1 MTQQHNSTQEHYQKK
16 MNQILEGIEGQ
27 ISSIDDVFIHGK
39 TQAEHDRRLKDVL
52 KKLESAGAT
61 LNAEKCAFSRREV
74 KFAGYMFLTKM
85 ELCPIWRRQ
94 ILSQHRSFPKCE

>member
-1 MTQQHNSTQEHYQKK
+1 MTQHHNSTQEHYQKK

-27 ISSIDDVFIHGK
+27 ISFIDDVFIHGK

-61 LNAEKCAFSRREV
+61 LNAEKCTFSRREV
-74 KFAGYMFLTKM
+74 KFAGYVLD
-85 ELCPIWRRQ
+85 
-94 ILSQHRSFPKCE
+94 

>member
-1 MTQQHNSTQEHYQKK
+1 

-52 KKLESAGAT
+52 KKLESAEAT
-61 LNAEKCAFSRREV
+61 LNAEKCAFSRGEV
-74 KFAGYMFLTKM
+74 KFAGYVLD
-85 ELCPIWRRQ
+85 
-94 ILSQHRSFPKCE
+94 

>member
-1 MTQQHNSTQEHYQKK
+1 

-27 ISSIDDVFIHGK
+27 ISSIDDMFIQGK

-61 LNAEKCAFSRREV
+61 LNAEKCAFQEEKSSLL
-74 KFAGYMFLTKM
+74 GMFLTKM
-85 ELCPIWRRQ
+85 ELCPIRRRQ
-94 ILSQHRSFPKCE
+94 ILSQHGSFPKCE

>member
-1 MTQQHNSTQEHYQKK
+1 MTQHHNFTQEHYQKK

-27 ISSIDDVFIHGK
+27 ISSIDVFIHGK

-52 KKLESAGAT
+52 KKLESAEAT

-74 KFAGYMFLTKM
+74 KFAGYVLD
-85 ELCPIWRRQ
+85 
-94 ILSQHRSFPKCE
+94 

>member
-1 MTQQHNSTQEHYQKK
+1 MTQHHNSTLEHYQKK

-74 KFAGYMFLTKM
+74 KFSGYVLD
-85 ELCPIWRRQ
+85 
-94 ILSQHRSFPKCE
+94 

>member
-1 MTQQHNSTQEHYQKK
+1 

-27 ISSIDDVFIHGK
+27 ISSIDVFIHGK

-52 KKLESAGAT
+52 KKLESAEAT

-74 KFAGYMFLTKM
+74 KFAGYVLD
-85 ELCPIWRRQ
+85 
-94 ILSQHRSFPKCE
+94 

>member
-1 MTQQHNSTQEHYQKK
+1 MTQYHNSTQEHYQKK

-74 KFAGYMFLTKM
+74 KFAGYVLD
-85 ELCPIWRRQ
+85 
-94 ILSQHRSFPKCE
+94 